1 MGAEGRVAYL
11 SDSSN
16 AKGHAWRDAFT
27 SRVLFPGILS
37 NSRLEVMGARW
48 EGTPNRAQLEETR
61 QPVHSSIDCGSQTLF
76 TSAEYFDVSVANI
89 TNGVARV
96 CYNGPEV
103 KATTSMGHFY
113 CGAWV
118 AASDAVT
125 AAEVS
130 VCGTIPVAAL
140 TGTPPPIGGSST
152 SVVNCEE
159 HVRLPI
165 QIHRSNL
172 LDAQRAVHID

>member
-1 MGAEGRVAYL
+1 M
-11 SDSSN
+11 
-16 AKGHAWRDAFT
+16 
-27 SRVLFPGILS
+27 
-37 NSRLEVMGARW
+37 
-48 EGTPNRAQLEETR
+48 
-61 QPVHSSIDCGSQTLF
+61 
-76 TSAEYFDVSVANI
+76 SVANI

-103 KATTSMGHFY
+103 NATTSMGYFY

-125 AAEVS
+125 AAGVS

-152 SVVNCEE
+152 SVVKCEE

-165 QIHRSNL
+165 QLHRSNL